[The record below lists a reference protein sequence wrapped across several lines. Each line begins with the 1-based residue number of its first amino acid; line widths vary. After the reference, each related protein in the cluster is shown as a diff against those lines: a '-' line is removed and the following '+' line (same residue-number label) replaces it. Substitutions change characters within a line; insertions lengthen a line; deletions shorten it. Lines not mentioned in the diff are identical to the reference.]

1 MARGRVILETK
12 QAYPLVSEHVG
23 HDRDH
28 FALVGD
34 AASISGLEC
43 RPVRHLRA

>member
-1 MARGRVILETK
+1 MACRRVILKAE
-12 QAYPLVSEHVG
+12 QADPLVSKHVG

-34 AASISGLEC
+34 PPSVSGLEC
-43 RPVRHLRA
+43 RPVRYLRA